1 MHLSKYKNILLLLYL
16 KNPNSKISQEDPQK
30 NKPLEKPMFN
40 RRMLFNSMNI
50 LAFIDM
56 IT

>member
-1 MHLSKYKNILLLLYL
+1 MHHSKYKNILLLLYL